1 MSSEAESMKVV
12 RSFQSEV
19 GNLREGPDPVG
30 ARYTLHFI
38 ASALAIVLAIC
49 FVAKVD
55 RVVNSVSGKIIT
67 STRPTLYQA
76 LDTSIV
82 RTIDVREGDIVHK
95 GDLLATFDP
104 TFAEADVSQLEQQVA
119 SLKAQ
124 IARDKAELDGGAL
137 RFEPTTD
144 QGQRHYEALQT
155 NLFNERRAQYAAQ
168 VNSFHQK
175 IKQTEAT
182 LTKLEDD
189 VSWLRERAEIAKK
202 VESMRTTLV
211 EKGAGS
217 LLNQW
222 TSTDARVEAE
232 RNLQGQVNGINE
244 ARHQLSALEADRDAF
259 VTSWRGDLSKEM
271 VTAQNSLDQ
280 FAAQL
285 EKALKHEELV
295 RLVAEQDSI
304 ILTIAK
310 TSRGSVMREA
320 DQFITAM
327 PLTSPV
333 EAEIHVAARDVGFIR
348 AGDHAVLKIDAFNY
362 AEHGVA
368 EGQVKWISEGA
379 FVTNEDTGQPVEPYY
394 RVRISVDKIGLV
406 NVPAGFR
413 LIPGMTL
420 VADIN
425 VGKRWLAGYVADGLA
440 RGFGGAM
447 REP

>member
-1 MSSEAESMKVV
+1 MSSEAEAVKIV

-19 GNLREGPDPVG
+19 GNLREAPDPIG

-49 FVAKVD
+49 FVARVD
-55 RVVNSVSGKIIT
+55 RVVNSVAGKIIT

-82 RTIDVREGDIVHK
+82 RTIDVREGDIVHQ

-104 TFAEADVSQLEQQVA
+104 TFAEADVSQLKQQVA

-124 IARDKAELDGGAL
+124 IVREKAELEGGVL
-137 RFEPTTD
+137 RFEASTD
-144 QGQRHYEALQT
+144 QDRQRYEALQT
-155 NLFNERRAQYAAQ
+155 NLFNERRAQYEAQ
-168 VNSFHQK
+168 VNSFDQK

-182 LTKLEDD
+182 LTKLADD
-189 VSWLRERAEIAKK
+189 SGRLRERAEIAKK
-202 VESMRTTLV
+202 VETMRITLA

-217 LLNQW
+217 LLNQL

-232 RNLQGQVNGINE
+232 RNLQGQVNGIIE
-244 ARHQLSALEADRDAF
+244 ARHQLSSLKADREAF
-259 VTSWRGDLSKEM
+259 VTSWLGDLTKET
-271 VTAQNSLDQ
+271 VATQNSLDQ
-280 FAAQL
+280 AAAQL
-285 EKALKHEELV
+285 EKALKHKELV

-327 PLTSPV
+327 PLSSPV
-333 EAEIHVAARDVGFIR
+333 EAEIEVAARDVGFIR
-348 AGDHAVLKIDAFNY
+348 AGDRAVLKIDAFNY

-368 EGQVKWISEGA
+368 EGRVKWISEGA
-379 FVTNEDTGQPVEPYY
+379 FVTNEDTGQAVEPYY
-394 RVRISVDKIGLV
+394 RARISVDKVGLV

-425 VGKRWLAGYVADGLA
+425 VGKRPLAGYISDGLA

>member
-1 MSSEAESMKVV
+1 MSSEAEAVKIV

-19 GNLREGPDPVG
+19 GNLREAPDPIG

-38 ASALAIVLAIC
+38 AFGLAIVLAIC

-55 RVVNSVSGKIIT
+55 RVVNSVAGKIIT

-82 RTIDVREGDIVHK
+82 RTIDVREGDIVRK

-104 TFAEADVSQLEQQVA
+104 TFAEADVSQLKQQVA
-119 SLKAQ
+119 SLMAQ
-124 IARDKAELDGGAL
+124 IVREKAELEGGVL
-137 RFEPTTD
+137 RFEASTD
-144 QGQRHYEALQT
+144 QDQQRYEALQT
-155 NLFNERRAQYAAQ
+155 NLFNERRAQYEAQ
-168 VNSFHQK
+168 VNSFDQK

-182 LTKLEDD
+182 LTKLADD
-189 VSWLRERAEIAKK
+189 SGRLRERAEIAKK
-202 VESMRTTLV
+202 VETMRITLA

-217 LLNQW
+217 LLNQL

-232 RNLQGQVNGINE
+232 RNLQGQVNSIDE
-244 ARHQLSALEADRDAF
+244 ARHQLSSLKADREAF
-259 VTSWRGDLSKEM
+259 VTSWLGDLTKEM
-271 VTAQNSLDQ
+271 VATQNSLDQ
-280 FAAQL
+280 AAAQL
-285 EKALKHEELV
+285 EKALKHKELV

-327 PLTSPV
+327 PLSSPV
-333 EAEIHVAARDVGFIR
+333 EAEIEVAARDVGFIR
-348 AGDHAVLKIDAFNY
+348 AGDRAVLKIDAFNY

-368 EGQVKWISEGA
+368 EGRVKWISEGA
-379 FVTNEDTGQPVEPYY
+379 FVTNEDTGQAVEPYY
-394 RVRISVDKIGLV
+394 RARISVDKVGLV

-425 VGKRWLAGYVADGLA
+425 VGKRPLAGYISDGLA